1 MTPPYEN
8 IPSNYNLSEC
18 CIKPI
23 SIFDSF
29 IRKGG
34 KKMKRF
40 AYITVCVLLLAGM
53 IGCHSNDST
62 APIDSGVYYV
72 VGDYSESDIPVLVLD
87 TENNSFALKPF
98 SKSGIGHYGS
108 FEIKDQQ
115 LIATVLNCTF
125 VFEIKDK
132 HTLILTEEGDTSYDV
147 PYNSEFLFSEGLR

>member
-1 MTPPYEN
+1 
-8 IPSNYNLSEC
+8 
-18 CIKPI
+18 
-23 SIFDSF
+23 
-29 IRKGG
+29 
-34 KKMKRF
+34 
-40 AYITVCVLLLAGM
+40 M

-72 VGDYSESDIPVLVLD
+72 AGDYSEPVIPVLVLD

-115 LIATVLNCTF
+115 LIATVLNWTF

-147 PYNSEFLFSEGLR
+147 PYNSEFLFREGLR